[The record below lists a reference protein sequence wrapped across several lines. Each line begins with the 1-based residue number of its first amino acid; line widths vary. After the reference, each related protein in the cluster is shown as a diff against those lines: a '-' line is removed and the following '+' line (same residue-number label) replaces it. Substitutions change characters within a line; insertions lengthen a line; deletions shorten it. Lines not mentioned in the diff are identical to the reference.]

1 MLYYLLRTA
10 VNIYSFLIL
19 VYVLCSWLPESH
31 NAQWYRVLRRWVT
44 PYLRIF
50 HTFVPRIGFI
60 DISPM
65 IALLCLGMLP
75 FIVLKIVRFIVLNIF
90 QSPWLL
96 QYI

>member
-1 MLYYLLRTA
+1 MLSYLLRTA

-19 VYVLCSWLPESH
+19 VYVLSSWLPESH

-75 FIVLKIVRFIVLNIF
+75 FIVLKIVRFIVPNIF

>member
-1 MLYYLLRTA
+1 MLSYLLRTA

-19 VYVLCSWLPESH
+19 VYVLSSWLPESH

-75 FIVLKIVRFIVLNIF
+75 VIVLKIVRFIVLNIF

>member
-1 MLYYLLRTA
+1 MLSYLLRTA
-10 VNIYSFLIL
+10 FNIYSFLIL
-19 VYVLCSWLPESH
+19 VYVLSSWLPESH

>member
-1 MLYYLLRTA
+1 MLSYLLRTA

-75 FIVLKIVRFIVLNIF
+75 FIVLKILSYSIHLEF
-90 QSPWLL
+90 
-96 QYI
+96 